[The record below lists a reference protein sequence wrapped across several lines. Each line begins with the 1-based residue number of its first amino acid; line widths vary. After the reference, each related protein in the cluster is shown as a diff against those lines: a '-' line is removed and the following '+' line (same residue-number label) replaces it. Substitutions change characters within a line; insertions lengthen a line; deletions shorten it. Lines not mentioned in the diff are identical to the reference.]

1 MLNHEPVMLKEVQ
14 EALDL
19 KPGHTVVDGTLG
31 LAGHSLAF
39 AESISPNGT
48 LIGFDWD
55 QELLTRAQA
64 RLAEGAKATDA
75 VKKLYFYS
83 DYREIESTLDRL
95 GVKAN
100 GVFLDLGL
108 NSAHLDDPERGI
120 AFKTEGP
127 LDMRMDRSAGEPAS
141 ALLNRLSPT
150 QIESILFEL
159 GDERWAKAISKSI
172 TERRKTNPLRTTQDL
187 VEAVLAA
194 IPVGA
199 RDKRIH
205 PATRTFQA
213 VRIAVNRE
221 LDELDQCFVSIA
233 NVLAINGVLA
243 ILSYHSG
250 EDRAAKSAC
259 RALAESGFEELYRKP
274 LTPSSSEVSRNPRSR
289 SAKLRAVRRIQEK
302 SYRNSVTDDQR
313 NDRRANQNE
322 YRLSRR
328 NYRQFFDDDCVASG
342 QADPKG
348 KGPSSTF

>member
-14 EALDL
+14 ETLGL
-19 KPGHTVVDGTLG
+19 RPGQTVVDGTLG

-55 QELLTRAQA
+55 QELLARAQA
-64 RLAEGAKATDA
+64 RLAEGANSNDT
-75 VKKLYFYS
+75 VKKLYFHS
-83 DYREIESTLDRL
+83 DYREIESTLAGL
-95 GVKAN
+95 GIKAN
-100 GVFLDLGL
+100 AIFLDLGL

-141 ALLNRLSPT
+141 ALLNRLSPS
-150 QIESILFEL
+150 QIEAILFDL

-172 TERRKTNPLRTTQDL
+172 IERRKSNPLRTTQDL

-221 LDELDQCFVSIA
+221 LDEL
-233 NVLAINGVLA
+233 NGVLA

-250 EDRAAKSAC
+250 EDRAAKTAC
-259 RALAESGFEELYRKP
+259 RALAENGFEELFRKP
-274 LTPSSSEVSRNPRSR
+274 LTPSATEVSRNPRSR
-289 SAKLRAVRRIQEK
+289 SAKLRAVRRTQ
-302 SYRNSVTDDQR
+302 
-313 NDRRANQNE
+313 
-322 YRLSRR
+322 
-328 NYRQFFDDDCVASG
+328 G
-342 QADPKG
+342 
-348 KGPSSTF
+348 